1 MSAGIIPV
9 KSDKIDAYKAREG
22 FFVVCQKAIPIK
34 AIIKHAMSVFAH
46 PPIPYLMLSPKRRIA
61 CSADAPASHMAT
73 VSCCAN
79 REACRNNRNKK
90 QYKPRSS
97 MWSCFPFDNGL
108 CINYRRNK
116 SKGAAYKNKN
126 PTHSLNYNKKV

>member
-79 REACRNNRNKK
+79 REAVVITAIKSNTSLVALCGLA
-90 QYKPRSS
+90 
-97 MWSCFPFDNGL
+97 FPL
-108 CINYRRNK
+108 TIACIN
-116 SKGAAYKNKN
+116 
-126 PTHSLNYNKKV
+126 